1 METDEI
7 INYLY
12 NEYYLKD
19 RTPPEL
25 VSSFWKYYQNQQKVQ
40 IKDGKVEALIATP
53 PLGGLDIKSPVH
65 RFLSWL
71 TIGSYLWKLADKK
84 GICSLVKTSLRVTK
98 RMGLFFTYECFRQ
111 MCSLVLIRRHLKK
124 RKRINVIIIGDGYGF
139 FSSLIKEIYPDSRIL
154 LVDLGWVLLF
164 QTYYC
169 AKAHPDA
176 EHYLVTPSAK
186 LVQNQLDYDFIYCP
200 AENLNLVDSL
210 SFDLAINTISMQ
222 EMNKETIEFY
232 FNYLRQNM
240 ASQNLF
246 YCCNRE
252 KKELP
257 SGDGV
262 EFLKYLWSENDVH
275 LVDEY
280 SPWHTHFVSL
290 HTLKNGPKLLNFRIP
305 FINYFD
311 GPHRHRL
318 SKLYTERRTVREQAR

>member
-1 METDEI
+1 
-7 INYLY
+7 
-12 NEYYLKD
+12 
-19 RTPPEL
+19 
-25 VSSFWKYYQNQQKVQ
+25 VGAGQSQQKVQ
-40 IKDGKVEALIATP
+40 IKNGEVEALIATP
-53 PLGGLDIKSPVH
+53 HLGNLDIKSPVY

-84 GICSLVKTSLRVTK
+84 ELYSLVKTSLRVNK
-98 RMGLFFTYECFRQ
+98 RMGLFFTYESFRQ
-111 MCSLVLIRRHLKK
+111 MCSLVLIRRHLKE

-154 LVDLGWVLLF
+154 LVDLGWILLF
-164 QTYYC
+164 QAYYC
-169 AKAHPDA
+169 GKAHPDA
-176 EHYLVTPSAK
+176 THYLVTPSAK

-200 AENLNLVDSL
+200 AENLNYVDSL

-232 FNYLRQNM
+232 FNYLRQHM

-262 EFLKYLWSENDVH
+262 EFFNYPWSENDVH
-275 LVDEY
+275 LVDEV
-280 SPWHTHFVSL
+280 SPYHTHFIAL
-290 HTLKNGPKLLNFRIP
+290 HRSKNGPELLNFRIP

-311 GPHRHRL
+311 GATRHRL
-318 SKLYTERRTVREQAR
+318 TIMDVKKGDKGNI